1 LPRDASGQ
9 PDPVDIVV
17 GTRIRLRRKELGV
30 SQEALADKI
39 GVTFQQVQKYERG
52 ANRVSASML
61 SKIAQ
66 ALDCGVADFFGT
78 GEEPK
83 NIKLFGMLATPGA
96 VELLQAFAKIEA
108 VEARRALIA
117 LARVMG
123 GERNHTEEAA

>member
-1 LPRDASGQ
+1 LAKDATGQ

-30 SQEALADKI
+30 SQENLADKI

-52 ANRVSASML
+52 TNRVSASML
-61 SKIAQ
+61 SKIAT
-66 ALDCGVADFFGT
+66 ALDCGVADFFGND
-78 GEEPK
+78 EEPK

-96 VELLQAFAKIEA
+96 VELLQAFARIEA

-123 GERNHTEEAA
+123 GERTQAEEAA